1 VGERP
6 APLPLDVPMAAEP
19 SITRLLE
26 AAGRGDPDALSAL
39 LPLLYDELHALA
51 HRQRLRQR
59 GPETLNTT
67 ALLHEAYVK
76 LARADGAY
84 ASREHFFRVAA
95 QAMRQ
100 VLVDDA
106 RRRLA
111 AKRGGEARDATFED
125 GAVPD
130 PGRPEEVLA
139 LDAALHRLAEMSPR
153 QTQIVELRYFAGFSI
168 PETAEILGTSPAT
181 VSRDWAAARAW
192 LQHELA
198 PDDPT

>member
-1 VGERP
+1 MDGGHADLREPPADLVTAGKPESACFPVPPYFAAPDPLADMPRQWESARP
-6 APLPLDVPMAAEP
+6 PSPLMCPWPPSPRSRASSKPPDAATPE
-19 SITRLLE
+19 
-26 AAGRGDPDALSAL
+26 ALSAL

-84 ASREHFFRVAA
+84 ADREHFFRVAA

-106 RRRLA
+106 RRRQQA

-125 GAVPD
+125 GAVAD
-130 PGRPEEVLA
+130 PGRP
-139 LDAALHRLAEMSPR
+139 RRCSPSTPRSTGSPR
-153 QTQIVELRYFAGFSI
+153 
-168 PETAEILGTSPAT
+168 
-181 VSRDWAAARAW
+181 
-192 LQHELA
+192 
-198 PDDPT
+198 